1 MGTFWLFNYAVIF
14 NKNSQMWVE
23 DLGQLVTDYFIT
35 VNAQNYYLQLFTIS
49 ITGELL
55 RFRKCSES

>member
-1 MGTFWLFNYAVIF
+1 MGTFWPFNYAVIF

-23 DLGQLVTDYFIT
+23 DLGQLVTVYFIT
-35 VNAQNYYLQLFTIS
+35 VNTQNYYLQLFTIF

-55 RFRKCSES
+55 RFNKCSES